1 MSFDVSAVLKELAR
15 RPSSEV
21 DLDQIR
27 LRASRLRRR
36 RRLRLSAVAV
46 TCGVFLVVASV
57 LISDQRMDVRQNPP
71 AAGEPA
77 PADRATDSGIQ
88 GDTRPCK
95 WGGHLR
101 PYLATLLVEV
111 GGPEGATI
119 RNSMLVNTGTG
130 LKLGAPQYEQ
140 GLLEVFVTA
149 DKVDLENDNTQGMDV
164 VGREQSFI
172 LFRSTSPGSD
182 VVIAASDALGWTIS
196 LGAYP
201 RGYSLRWAAE
211 NAPVRWMR
219 DAVDYME
226 THSLPT
232 C

>member
-1 MSFDVSAVLKELAR
+1 MSFDVSAVLRELAR
-15 RPSSEV
+15 PPSSEV

-36 RRLRLSAVAV
+36 RRLQLSAVAV
-46 TCGVFLVVASV
+46 TCGVLLLVAFV

-77 PADRATDSGIQ
+77 PADRVTDSGIQ

-95 WGGHLR
+95 WGGHFR
-101 PYLATLLVEV
+101 PYLTSLLVEI

-119 RNSMLVNTGTG
+119 RNSMLVDTGTG
-130 LKLGAPQYEQ
+130 LRLDAPQYER
-140 GLLEVFVTA
+140 GLLDVFVTA
-149 DKVDLENDNTQGMDV
+149 DKFDLESDNTQGMDV

-172 LFRSTSPGSD
+172 LFRSTSPESD
-182 VVIAASDALGWTIS
+182 VVIAASDELGWTLS

-201 RGYSLRWAAE
+201 RAYSLRWAAE
-211 NAPVRWMR
+211 NAPVHWMR